1 MMSGSGPEFTVVAAN
16 NGLTISAAPP
26 TPWYKNPCVTKA
38 IAKGALSTG
47 IDAIG
52 LIPGG
57 GAVSAEL
64 SLFNGA
70 AAVSNGTAI
79 LGRLQLG
86 AGIITAANGASDT
99 SGLGAIQTVAGVGGI
114 VAGVAKAAPVV
125 GQVLSGISVG
135 LDLIGTGM
143 NIAQCY

>member
-1 MMSGSGPEFTVVAAN
+1 VSNAAN

-64 SLFNGA
+64 SLFHGA

-79 LGRLQLG
+79 LGRVQLG
-86 AGIITAANGASDT
+86 AGIITAANGASNT
-99 SGLGAIQTVAGVGGI
+99 STGKNERAVSQGERVQFNAPNRELKVANNGF
-114 VAGVAKAAPVV
+114 
-125 GQVLSGISVG
+125 SGSPRSKLYIF
-135 LDLIGTGM
+135 TA
-143 NIAQCY
+143 N